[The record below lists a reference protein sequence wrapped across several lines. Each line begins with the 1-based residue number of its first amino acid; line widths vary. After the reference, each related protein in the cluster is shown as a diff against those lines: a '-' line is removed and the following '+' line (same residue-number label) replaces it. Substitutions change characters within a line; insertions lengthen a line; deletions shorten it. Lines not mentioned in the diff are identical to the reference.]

1 MQAPSTATLAGWRQL
16 YSSSQSVAAL
26 CGEWPVSVVQF
37 DVTCA
42 SCLLSGGY
50 SVSSA
55 AGLQQTK
62 ELLATMPLYACK
74 QTAA

>member
-1 MQAPSTATLAGWRQL
+1 MQAAFTATLAGWRQL
-16 YSSSQSVAAL
+16 YSSSQSVAAV
-26 CGEWPVSVVQF
+26 CGEWPVF
-37 DVTCA
+37 DVTLC

-55 AGLQQTK
+55 AGLQQAK
-62 ELLATMPLYACK
+62 ELLATFPLYACK